1 MLRKVTGVEEMR
13 FLRPVTGL
21 ELLVIKGDEDV
32 REILEVLAGI
42 RN

>member
-1 MLRKVTGVEEMR
+1 VTEVEEMR

-21 ELLVIKGDEDV
+21 ELLVIKGDEEV
-32 REILEVLAGI
+32 REIIEDLAGI